1 MANDA
6 KPHAHLSGGSVL
18 ATDVLPEISMGFL
31 TKEEVDDIGD
41 NKVFSHGKPQDV
53 KSKKEKMKSSKSK
66 RDSMP

>member
-1 MANDA
+1 
-6 KPHAHLSGGSVL
+6 
-18 ATDVLPEISMGFL
+18 MGFL